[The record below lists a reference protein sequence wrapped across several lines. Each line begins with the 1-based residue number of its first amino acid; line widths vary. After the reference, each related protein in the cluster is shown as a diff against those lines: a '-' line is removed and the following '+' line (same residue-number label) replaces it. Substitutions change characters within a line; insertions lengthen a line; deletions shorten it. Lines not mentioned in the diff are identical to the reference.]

1 MEKAVVIAEERKSI
15 KESLKETILALK
27 SMYPQLEK
35 VSDEEILKALLYCK
49 KAKLDPFKREVHFIP
64 YGKSLQVVTSY
75 TEYIKRGE
83 KSGKLDG
90 WTVKVEGETK
100 NDLRA
105 TVIIYRKDWSRPF
118 EWTVYFREVAK
129 NSPTWEA
136 MPVFMLKK
144 AAISQAFRLA
154 FPEETGFL
162 PGEEA
167 EIGTIEEAGIV
178 VEPESIEQAEQVKEA
193 EKVEKASLPPREQDK
208 PGEAAKEEEKKEPEK
223 VIPDEISKESREKL
237 EKQINQGQINII
249 VKELTKTLGLKE
261 DDPVFEVVK
270 NLNYEQAVEILKKI
284 REKKHKEVYEELLK
298 LAKTKGSETKKEE
311 ADEIEDI
318 EDLFEYEEDEEIPF

>member
-1 MEKAVVIAEERKSI
+1 MEKAVVIVEEKKSI

-105 TVIIYRKDWSRPF
+105 TIIIYRKDWSRPF

-136 MPVFMLKK
+136 MPIFMLKK

-167 EIGTIEEAGIV
+167 EIAIEETEMI
-178 VEPESIEQAEQVKEA
+178 VEPESTEPVEQTKKM
-193 EKVEKASLPPREQDK
+193 EKAEKASFSPQGQDR
-208 PGEAAKEEEKKEPEK
+208 PDEVAEEKEKKEPEK
-223 VIPDEISKESREKL
+223 IIPDGISKESREKL

-261 DDPVFEVVK
+261 DDPVFKAVE
-270 NLNYEQAVEILKKI
+270 NLNYEQAVEALKKI
-284 REKKHKEVYEELLK
+284 REKKHREVYEELLK
-298 LAKTKGSETKKEE
+298 LTGTKDSAKGKEE
-311 ADEIEDI
+311 KTDKIEDI